1 MTLNETLKQL
11 QGLGLESIKKV
22 LLKHG
27 IPEPLYGVKVEEL
40 KKINKKIKTGG
51 HELSLQLY
59 DTGIY
64 DAMYLAGLVAEP
76 EKLSK
81 KELEGWAKKATSN
94 AIREYTVAWCAA
106 ESKHGMELAM
116 KWIESKDDAIAST
129 GWSTL
134 SNILSITPD
143 EELDIAQLKKLIA
156 YIEQNI
162 HSSGNR
168 TRHVMNGFLI
178 AAGSYVKELNAA
190 AKAAAKKIGVVMVD
204 MGDTACKVPD
214 AIAYIEKVEGK
225 GYVGRK
231 KKSARCM

>member
-1 MTLNETLKQL
+1 MTLNETLQQL
-11 QGLGLESIKKV
+11 QGLGSESIKKV

-40 KKINKKIKTGG
+40 KKINKQVKTGK

-81 KELEGWAKKATSN
+81 KELEGWAKKATSP

-106 ESKHGMELAM
+106 ESRYGMELAL
-116 KWIESKDDAIAST
+116 KWIDSKDDGIAST

-143 EELDIAQLKKLIA
+143 EELDVALLKQLLDRVVKT
-156 YIEQNI
+156 I

-168 TRHVMNGFLI
+168 TRHVMNVFVI
-178 AAGSYVKELNAA
+178 SAGSYVKELNAA
-190 AKAAAKKIGVVMVD
+190 AKAAAKKIGVVTVD
-204 MGDTACKVPD
+204 MGGTACKVPD
-214 AIAYIEKVEGK
+214 AIAYIEKVEAK
-225 GYVGRK
+225 GYLGRK